1 MAISPIRIDK
11 GSPDL
16 LAKMLTLGSGNVL
29 KCYQCG
35 TCVGDCPATLSD
47 LHVRRLM
54 KYAIYGLE
62 GHILEDQGVWG
73 CTTCHAC
80 SQRCP
85 EGASPFELVMAVR
98 RYQSQMGRFPEALR
112 SIASNILELGH
123 AVDLQ
128 DKHRKARAAVGLPE
142 VPPTILQH
150 PEMLEE
156 IRKIV
161 GAREFI
167 KFVEK
172 GDDQQ

>member
-1 MAISPIRIDK
+1 MAVHPVRIDM

-16 LAKMLTLGSGNVL
+16 IAKMRALGSGTVV

-54 KYAIYGLE
+54 KYSIYGLE
-62 GHILEDQGVWG
+62 DRILADQSVWG

-80 SQRCP
+80 SERCP

-98 RYQSQMGRFPEALR
+98 RYQSQMGRLPEALR
-112 SIASNILELGH
+112 SISSNILEIGH

-128 DKHRKARAAVGLPE
+128 DKHKKARKAVGLPE
-142 VPPTILQH
+142 VPPTVLAH
-150 PEMLEE
+150 PEMMEE
-156 IRKIV
+156 VRAIV

-167 KFVEK
+167 KFVRK
-172 GDDQQ
+172 GGDE